1 MKRDYLSD
9 PQYNY
14 ESVNRA
20 SKACGPLV
28 KWAIAQVLST
38 AFTGAHEKSVQLVAP
53 KLLALE
59 AVVALVHIGVPLYC
73 HLRHSPLPG
82 SPPPSPPLPSPPLPN
97 FSTSLA

>member
-28 KWAIAQVLST
+28 KWAIAQV
-38 AFTGAHEKSVQLVAP
+38 FTGAHEKSVQLVAP
-53 KLLALE
+53 KLLSLE
-59 AVVALVHIGVPLYC
+59 AVVALVHVGVPLYC

-82 SPPPSPPLPSPPLPN
+82 SPPPLPSPPKFLYL
-97 FSTSLA
+97 FSLAMQTC